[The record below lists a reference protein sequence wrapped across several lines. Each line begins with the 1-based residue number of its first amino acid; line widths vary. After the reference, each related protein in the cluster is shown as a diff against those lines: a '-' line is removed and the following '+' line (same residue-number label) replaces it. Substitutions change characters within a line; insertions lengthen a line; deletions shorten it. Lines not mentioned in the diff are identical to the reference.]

1 MAFPSVHP
9 CEPPS
14 AMGKRSSP
22 SEPESALL
30 LRSSGTKQTL
40 VKQRHKCSHVTS
52 VLCLSK
58 EKYLSLS
65 LTLEA
70 LYMESFRL
78 QASFQD
84 FQFLV
89 LHGFS
94 TSYSAFPIEGVNPLL
109 LTPKA
114 PPHVHFFPQ
123 ILETGNFIK
132 AFWPGEKKYN
142 QYLPVQFC
150 QHCINACLENTF
162 IISRTSWTEI
172 TSYSPAD

>member
-1 MAFPSVHP
+1 MKGSWKQQHSEQALTSQKREVLSHPGLQTHRVCSPQTACGSVLTWHSHQCTP
-9 CEPPS
+9 VNYLLLWEKE
-14 AMGKRSSP
+14 AAHLLLA
-22 SEPESALL
+22 ESALL

-94 TSYSAFPIEGVNPLL
+94 PSYSAFPIEGVNPLL

-114 PPHVHFFPQ
+114 LLMFIFFPK
-123 ILETGNFIK
+123 F
-132 AFWPGEKKYN
+132 
-142 QYLPVQFC
+142 
-150 QHCINACLENTF
+150 
-162 IISRTSWTEI
+162 
-172 TSYSPAD
+172 